1 MRLSTAGRDV
11 WDGIGLGVSE
21 AGIVAVGV
29 SVGVSV
35 GVTEAVCEAVDAGKV
50 AVFVGRLVSTNVG
63 GIGVDVKVQ
72 ENEVMINRSEKTT
85 FRRMSEIYSLFR

>member
-1 MRLSTAGRDV
+1 VRLSTAGRDV

-21 AGIVAVGV
+21 AGTVA
-29 SVGVSV
+29 VGVSV

-50 AVFVGRLVSTNVG
+50 TVFVGRLVSTNVG

-72 ENEVMINRSEKTT
+72 ENEVMINRTEKTT

>member
-1 MRLSTAGRDV
+1 VRRSTAGRDV

-21 AGIVAVGV
+21 AGIVA
-29 SVGVSV
+29 VGVSV

-72 ENEVMINRSEKTT
+72 ANEVMINRSEKTT
-85 FRRMSEIYSLFR
+85 FRRISEIYSLFR